1 MGWQDGKGVRG
12 KQDVAPLEHVKRHSR
27 LGLGA
32 EPADFGK
39 DKRGGEVHYEGG
51 VQKHVRRIGEKAT
64 VQDR

>member
-1 MGWQDGKGVRG
+1 M
-12 KQDVAPLEHVKRHSR
+12 APLEHVKRHSR